1 MDYWKEVEKI
11 YTDLERKGYR
21 MEFESSNG
29 DEYGYSIICFREKG
43 NKQDENLLSIHFNFQ
58 IEELLLVDNKKEL
71 EEKFVYASIFIYDET
86 KGEQLAEYLVNE
98 FKIDYFK
105 INGRLPGVKRCNKPL
120 KMYYFYVTVA
130 EKYYSSLISKVKISI
145 GKEG

>member
-1 MDYWKEVEKI
+1 MDYWKEAEKV
-11 YTDLERKGYR
+11 YTDLEHKGYR
-21 MEFESSNG
+21 IDFESSNG
-29 DEYGYSIICFREKG
+29 DEHHYSYIYFMEKG
-43 NKQDENLLSIHFNFQ
+43 TERDENLLSIHFNFQ

-105 INGRLPGVKRCNKPL
+105 INGCLLGVKRCNKPL
-120 KMYYFYVTVA
+120 KMFYFYVTVA
-130 EKYYSSLISKVKISI
+130 EKYYSSLISKVKNSI

>member
-1 MDYWKEVEKI
+1 
-11 YTDLERKGYR
+11 

-58 IEELLLVDNKKEL
+58 IEELLLVNNKKEL

-105 INGRLPGVKRCNKPL
+105 INGCLLGVKRCNKPL
-120 KMYYFYVTVA
+120 KMFYFYVTAV
-130 EKYYSSLISKVKISI
+130 EKYYSNVISEARKII
-145 GKEG
+145 IKEG